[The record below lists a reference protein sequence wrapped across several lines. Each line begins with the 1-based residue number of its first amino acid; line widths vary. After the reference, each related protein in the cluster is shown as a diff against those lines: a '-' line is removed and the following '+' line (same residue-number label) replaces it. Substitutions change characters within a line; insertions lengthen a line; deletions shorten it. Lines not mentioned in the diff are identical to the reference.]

1 LEAIMTIMAEGR
13 QRNRIAKKLR
23 QRYQDAAEQYENQQ
37 LHALRIRAEHEQ
49 GDVADLGASV
59 ADAEQE
65 DMLAAS
71 LLQQKERLE
80 AAISRLDAGTLGVC
94 DSCGADILAERL
106 EIMPWATH
114 CVPCQ
119 QLQDRRR

>member
-1 LEAIMTIMAEGR
+1 MTIMAEGR
-13 QRNRIAKKLR
+13 QRNRIAKMLR
-23 QRYQDAAEQYENQQ
+23 QRYQDASEQYENQQ

-65 DMLAAS
+65 DMVAQS
-71 LLQQKERLE
+71 LLLQKERLE
-80 AAISRLDAGTLGVC
+80 VAIGRLDAGTLGIC
-94 DSCGADILAERL
+94 DTCGAEILAERL